1 MKGRM
6 KAAVLHAP
14 GDVKFQD
21 VPVPSIGPEEVLLRI
36 RAAGN
41 CGSDLKRIM
50 VEGTWVLPCI
60 PGHEFSG
67 EIAAMGEGVTGWQVG
82 DRVTA
87 APMLP
92 CFRCEWCLQGQYNLC
107 DDYDYVGS
115 RSNGAFAEY
124 MKIRAFNLVKLP
136 DNVSD
141 EAGAMTDPAGVALH
155 ALRRAG
161 GVAPGE
167 VVVVLGAGSIGLFTC
182 QWAALMGAGKVIAT
196 DILDEKLEIA
206 NSLGVSVRINS
217 AREDTVKLILD
228 ETGGKGADLI
238 IETAGSVETH
248 RQSLLAARKRGR
260 IVHIGRA
267 YTDVLLADE
276 VFTKIFRK
284 ELTVYGAVNTNFS
297 PRDHEWKTT
306 VDFMASGALRTEPLV
321 SHRLPMS
328 SVGETFRKMFRR
340 EMVYNKIIFKP

>member
-1 MKGRM
+1 MKGTM

-14 GDVKFQD
+14 GVVRFQE
-21 VPVPSIGPEEVLLRI
+21 VPIPAIGAGEVLLRI

-50 VEGTWVLPCI
+50 VEGTWVFPCI

-67 EIAAMGEGVTGWQVG
+67 EVSEVGEGVDGYSVG

-115 RSNGAFAEY
+115 RSDGAFAEY
-124 MKIRAFNLVKLP
+124 LKIRAFNLVKLP
-136 DNVSD
+136 QSVSD
-141 EAGAMTDPAGVALH
+141 EAAAMTDPAGVALH

-161 GVAPGE
+161 GVGPGE
-167 VVVVLGAGSIGLFTC
+167 VVAVLGAGPIGMFAC

-196 DILDEKLEIA
+196 DIFDEKLEIA
-206 NSLGVSVRINS
+206 RGLGVPVCINS
-217 AREDTVKLILD
+217 SREDTVKRIME
-228 ETGGKGADLI
+228 ETVGKGADLI
-238 IETAGSVETH
+238 VETAGSVDTH
-248 RQSLLAARKRGR
+248 RQALLAARKRGR
-260 IVHIGRA
+260 IVHVGRA

-276 VFTKIFRK
+276 VFTKIFRR
-284 ELTVYGAVNTNFS
+284 ELAVFGAVNTNFS
-297 PRDHEWKTT
+297 PHDNEWRTT
-306 VDFMASGALRTEPLV
+306 VDYLASGALRAEPLV

-328 SVGETFRKMFRR
+328 EVGETFQKMFRK
-340 EMVYNKIIFKP
+340 EMVYNKVIFRP